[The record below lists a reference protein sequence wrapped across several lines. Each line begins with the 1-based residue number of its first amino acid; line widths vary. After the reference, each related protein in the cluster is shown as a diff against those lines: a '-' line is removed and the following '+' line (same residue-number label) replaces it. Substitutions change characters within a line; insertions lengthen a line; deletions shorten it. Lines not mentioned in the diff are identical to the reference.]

1 MVGKPVKIIVIYA
14 MLFSAMKV
22 KALTKILY
30 YGEKQRL
37 LNARK
42 LKMFILIKNVFL
54 IKLEATAKV

>member
-22 KALTKILY
+22 KVLTKILY

>member
-22 KALTKILY
+22 KVLTKILY
-30 YGEKQRL
+30 YREKQRL